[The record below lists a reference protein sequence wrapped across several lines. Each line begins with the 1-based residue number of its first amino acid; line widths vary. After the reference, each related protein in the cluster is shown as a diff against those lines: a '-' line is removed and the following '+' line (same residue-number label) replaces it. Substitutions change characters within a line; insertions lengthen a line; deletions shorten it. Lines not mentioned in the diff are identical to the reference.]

1 MIIIFKSFL
10 NREKKKILLW
20 FFTGIFLLIIN
31 NLLIYFGHTH
41 TDLNIYFIILFG
53 AVICN
58 LLRFFIN
65 NYIVFNYRVLKLN
78 DFIKY
83 QISSSSAFT
92 VSYCSSSL
100 LIFFGI
106 HYLVAN
112 NLGIVLAMFINLFL
126 NFFWVWRK

>member
-1 MIIIFKSFL
+1 MIIFFKTFI

-20 FFTGIFLLIIN
+20 FFVGIFLLIIN
-31 NLLIYFGHTH
+31 NLFIYFAYSYTEI
-41 TDLNIYFIILFG
+41 NIYLIIFFG
-53 AVICN
+53 SIICN

-65 NYIVFNYRVLKLN
+65 NFIVFNFRILN
-78 DFIKY
+78 LNNFIKY

-100 LIFFGI
+100 LIYFGI

-112 NLGIVLAMFINLFL
+112 NLGIVLAMFINLYL